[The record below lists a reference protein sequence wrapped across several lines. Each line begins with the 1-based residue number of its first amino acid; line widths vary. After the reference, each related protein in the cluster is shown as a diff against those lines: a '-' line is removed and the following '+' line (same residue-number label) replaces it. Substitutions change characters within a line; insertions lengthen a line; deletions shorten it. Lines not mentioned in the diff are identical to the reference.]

1 MMLCLLL
8 GMLLPGLLLMTFG
21 LFGVLMRR
29 PVFLGLRLLLEGLL
43 MLATLPFLV
52 EVCYGFVAGVWEAE
66 RLAAGVLVGCIGLAR
81 VMRLIGIALSILS
94 IPLFLLSYSFAGA
107 LSPLLMFLRVSGI
120 KGLLSLGGM
129 LFWDSG
135 MLSVLMVHV
144 VLSLL
149 FILGV
154 GFPQIFMVSFSGFMI
169 PLNC

>member
-94 IPLFLLSYSFAGA
+94 IPLFLLST
-107 LSPLLMFLRVSGI
+107 LSPA
-120 KGLLSLGGM
+120 
-129 LFWDSG
+129 
-135 MLSVLMVHV
+135 
-144 VLSLL
+144 
-149 FILGV
+149 
-154 GFPQIFMVSFSGFMI
+154 P
-169 PLNC
+169 